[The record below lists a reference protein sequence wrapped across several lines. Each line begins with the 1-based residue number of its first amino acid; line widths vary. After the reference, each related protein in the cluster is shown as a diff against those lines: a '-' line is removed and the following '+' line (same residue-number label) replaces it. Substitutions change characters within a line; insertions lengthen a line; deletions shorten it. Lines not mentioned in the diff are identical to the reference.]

1 VTAVAARRGR
11 PDLSGAFIA
20 AVALHVAL
28 FALLTY
34 LARFSMIPTGS
45 AVPITIVSEAPTTDS
60 RAAIAAPTARE
71 AQVETPAPHA
81 PPPSPPPDAAPNA
94 FHPPAPAPAPRLVS
108 APTPKSRATPAK
120 TNLPPDKPRP
130 RTSAERDNFSLDAL
144 QADVAGAARAPAP
157 RPGFARRGFTQA
169 ETAPQARI
177 AAGQGV
183 SQSDQQGLSQLL
195 NRLWNPNC
203 SVEGADAVT
212 VTVTFSVGLDGRLAG
227 RVGAGGKEQSSD
239 PVTYAAARR
248 AIDAV
253 HRVEPFPLVYRGNPF
268 RVIFDARKA
277 CANR

>member
-1 VTAVAARRGR
+1 MTALVAREKPA
-11 PDLSGAFIA
+11 DISAAFIA
-20 AVALHVAL
+20 AVVLHVAL

-34 LARFSMIPTGS
+34 LARGSIVPTGS

-60 RAAIAAPTARE
+60 RPAIVAPEAQA
-71 AQVETPAPHA
+71 AQVETPEKSA
-81 PPPSPPPDAAPNA
+81 PPPVPPPAAAPKA
-94 FHPPAPAPAPRLVS
+94 FHPPTVAPAPSPAPAPV
-108 APTPKSRATPAK
+108 
-120 TNLPPDKPRP
+120 PRP
-130 RTSAERDNFSLDAL
+130 RNTPRKSSPATAKPSPKTSADRDNFSLDAL
-144 QADVAGAARAPAP
+144 QADVAGAARAPALKP
-157 RPGFARRGFTQA
+157 AFARRGFTRA
-169 ETAPQARI
+169 ETALQARV

-203 SVEGADAVT
+203 SVEGADAVS

-227 RVGAGGKEQSSD
+227 RVSAGGKEQSSD
-239 PVTYAAARR
+239 PIIYAAARR